1 MRAVTQCGWAAIA
14 ALGTLLLGAAPPLA
28 EGAQSPVRVSIEPR
42 EGTGATVCLQAAPGV
57 RGRKRAHVSHS
68 GGHAVLTVGPT
79 SPGPHCIEL
88 AQPEGTV
95 SVSLQYDRLWV
106 IPSTLRDHSYPAGE
120 ARGKRITFLW
130 TRD

>member
-1 MRAVTQCGWAAIA
+1 MRAVTRYKRAVIA
-14 ALGTLLLGAAPPLA
+14 ALGTLLLGAAPPLPA
-28 EGAQSPVRVSIEPR
+28 ADQGPVRVTIDPR
-42 EGTGATVCLQAAPGV
+42 EGTGATVCLQAASGV

-68 GGHAVLTVGPT
+68 GGNAVLTVGPT
-79 SPGPHCIEL
+79 SPGPHCVDL

-95 SVSLQYDRLWV
+95 AVSLTYDRLWV
-106 IPSTLRDHSYPAGE
+106 IPATLRAHSYPAGE